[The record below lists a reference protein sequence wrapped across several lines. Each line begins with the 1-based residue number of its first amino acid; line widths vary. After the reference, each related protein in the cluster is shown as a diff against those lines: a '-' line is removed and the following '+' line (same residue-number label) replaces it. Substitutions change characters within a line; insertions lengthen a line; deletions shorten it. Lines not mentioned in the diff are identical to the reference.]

1 VPPVDRRNPIRAA
14 SSEST
19 CSLLEFAREFPDDES
34 CLVWLW
40 RERFAPDGEH
50 SHCSRCDTERV
61 FKRYDTAQKRPC
73 WFCQTCGHRIHP
85 MAGTIFERS
94 STSLQLWFYAM
105 YLMASTRCGI
115 SAKQLE
121 RELGVHYKTAWRMFN
136 KIRNQLMSQEGAEP
150 LVGSVEADETF
161 VGGKP
166 RESYRR
172 EVARRGWNMQTAY
185 WDRKAIVFGAV
196 ERGGKLRAEVI
207 PDSRA
212 RTLDVKVRE
221 FIVPESILYTDD
233 FQAYR
238 QIGRKGY
245 VHRRINHSGRVY
257 VMGDVHTQTIE
268 GFFGLFKNGVRGVYH
283 SVSQKWLQGYVNE
296 YVWRYNRRDNPTSM
310 FHELLGEAVSRTN

>member
-1 VPPVDRRNPIRAA
+1 MPPVDRRNPIRAA

-19 CSLLEFAREFPDDES
+19 CSLLEFAREFPDDEA

-40 RERFAPDGEH
+40 RERFSPDGEH
-50 SHCSRCDTERV
+50 AYCSRCDKERV

-73 WFCQTCGHRIHP
+73 WFCRTCGHRIHP
-85 MAGTIFERS
+85 LKGTIFERS

-121 RELGVHYKTAWRMFN
+121 RELGVTYKTAWRMFN
-136 KIRNQLMSQEGAEP
+136 RIRNQLMEQNETQLSGE
-150 LVGSVEADETF
+150 VEADETF

-166 RESYRR
+166 RQSYRN

-196 ERGGKLRAEVI
+196 ERGGNLRAQVI

-233 FQAYR
+233 FKAYR
-238 QIGRKGY
+238 QIGKRGY
-245 VHRRINHSGRVY
+245 QHRRINHSGRVY

-296 YVWRYNRRDNPTSM
+296 YVWRYNRRDNPASM
-310 FHELLGEAVSRTN
+310 FHALLAEAVEKAA

>member
-1 VPPVDRRNPIRAA
+1 
-14 SSEST
+14 
-19 CSLLEFAREFPDDES
+19 
-34 CLVWLW
+34 VWLW

-50 SHCSRCDTERV
+50 AHCTRCDAERV

-136 KIRNQLMSQEGAEP
+136 KIRNQLMTQEGAEP
-150 LVGSVEADETF
+150 LAGSVEADETF

-196 ERGGKLRAEVI
+196 ERGGNLRAEVI

-296 YVWRYNRRDNPTSM
+296 YVWRYNRRDNPASM
-310 FHELLGEAVSRTN
+310 FHALLGEAVSRAA